1 MVKNP
6 PTKPE
11 TQVQCLGQE
20 APLEKEMATYSSI
33 FAWENAWTE
42 EPSGLQFMGCQRA
55 GENLATKPQQ
65 REEMDR
71 FIALPGKEAHSGP
84 CPQDHVSQLGKTV
97 TSFILII
104 QRECDQLEDIL
115 LIGS

>member
-6 PTKPE
+6 PAKPE

-42 EPSGLQFMGCQRA
+42 ETSGLQFMGCQRA

-65 REEMDR
+65 EEMDR

-84 CPQDHVSQLGKTV
+84 CPQDHVSQLGEDSDK
-97 TSFILII
+97 FYINF

-115 LIGS
+115 LIVS